1 MEAAKGYKTMV
12 VNGAAAVLPLVD
24 LVANNGDLIMAVTG
38 GNAAAAISIL
48 GLVNMFLRWVTTTP
62 VFKSE

>member
-12 VNGAAAVLPLVD
+12 VNGAATVLPLID
-24 LVANNGDLIMAVTG
+24 ILANNGGLINAVTG
-38 GNAAAAISIL
+38 GNAAVAISVL
-48 GLVNMFLRWVTTTP
+48 GLINMVLRWVTTTP

>member
-12 VNGAAAVLPLVD
+12 VNGAATVLPLID
-24 LVANNGDLIMAVTG
+24 ILANHGGLINAVTG
-38 GNAAAAISIL
+38 GNAAVAISVL
-48 GLVNMFLRWVTTTP
+48 GLVNMVLRWVTTTP

>member
-24 LVANNGDLIMAVTG
+24 LIANNGGLITAVTG
-38 GNAAAAISIL
+38 GNAAVAISVL
-48 GLVNMFLRWVTTTP
+48 GLVNMVLRWVTTTP